1 MSSILLV
8 NPFVQPSPPPQH
20 LSGPDN
26 SNAQSDDAVTPAQ
39 NSGNANASDTSTS
52 NSGSGSGQNA
62 GTGARNQPPTQSK
75 SDSAPLPDRPT
86 NATSSSVVNAQTN
99 KGMEQTALAQAI
111 TAQQDARRLALIDS
125 ITAPKDAPELADFTK
140 VVEKKLPDPLPTSP
154 FLTNLSEG
162 G

>member
-20 LSGPDN
+20 SSSPDN

-86 NATSSSVVNAQTN
+86 NATSNSVVNAQTN
-99 KGMEQTALAQAI
+99 KGMEQTALAQAT

-125 ITAPKDAPELADFTK
+125 ITAPKDAPELPDFTK